1 MKALFAGGCF
11 WGVEHLIQD
20 LPGVVSTVVGYAGG
34 SVANPT
40 YEQVCSGMTGHA
52 EAVQVE
58 YDPEQISFNDLAKFF
73 FEIHDPTQE
82 NGQGPDLGS
91 QYRSAIFY
99 YDNEQKE
106 TALKLIKE
114 LEGKGY
120 TVVTEV
126 TAASDF
132 YAAEDYHQKYYDK
145 TKKQPYCHVYTK
157 RF

>member
-20 LPGVVSTVVGYAGG
+20 LPGVQSTTVGYTGG
-34 SVANPT
+34 SVASPT
-40 YEQVCSGMTGHA
+40 YEQVCTGMTGHA
-52 EAVQVE
+52 EAVQIE
-58 YDPEQISFNDLAKFF
+58 FDPAQISFEDLAKFF

-82 NGQGPDLGS
+82 NGQGPDLGP

-99 YDNEQKE
+99 YNDEQKGI
-106 TALKLIKE
+106 ALKLIKE

-120 TVVTEV
+120 NVVTEV
-126 TAASDF
+126 TAATDF